1 MTPVLAH
8 MERDRVSHRVQERQL
23 VKPRPAFH
31 YRLPNCMVDEPH
43 WTVAREWNTWVA
55 VERLAADTDRLRQLS
70 REYLRAEDASARPFV
85 DRWPRIVEGYMAG
98 AGG

>member
-1 MTPVLAH
+1 MTPVLAFL
-8 MERDRVSHRVQERQL
+8 ERDRVSHRVEERHL

-55 VERLAADTDRLRQLS
+55 VERLAADAARLGELS
-70 REYLRAEDASARPFV
+70 REYLRADGRAARPLF
-85 DRWPRIVEGYMAG
+85 DPWPRIVGDYMSG
-98 AGG
+98 ARG